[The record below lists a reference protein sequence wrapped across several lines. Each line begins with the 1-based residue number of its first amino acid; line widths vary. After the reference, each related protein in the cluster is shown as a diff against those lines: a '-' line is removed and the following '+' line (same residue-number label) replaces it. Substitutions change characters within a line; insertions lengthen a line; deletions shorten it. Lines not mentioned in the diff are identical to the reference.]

1 MVVVC
6 KVGVVV
12 GGAVALL
19 EPLPELTADAPP
31 SCDVLVVT
39 WAPYLSLLGG
49 TDALLEPFP
58 ELAIVVPPLQSRA
71 GAVLSSSC
79 VAVAGDGLL
88 VVVCGLPGPLSL
100 EVSPSPCSSAV
111 LSGSG

>member
-19 EPLPELTADAPP
+19 EPLPELTTDAPQ

-58 ELAIVVPPLQSRA
+58 ELAIVAPPL
-71 GAVLSSSC
+71 
-79 VAVAGDGLL
+79 
-88 VVVCGLPGPLSL
+88 
-100 EVSPSPCSSAV
+100 
-111 LSGSG
+111 